1 MRLPRASAINS
12 SANIKLSKT
21 QLHKIGQSG
30 RFLGGLVTPLLKTGL
45 PLMKNVLKPLAKSI
59 LIPLRLTAAA
69 SGTDAAIHKKC
80 LDLVIGH

>member
-1 MRLPRASAINS
+1 MLQSFVKALANSS

-30 RFLGGLVTPLLKTGL
+30 EYLVSLPKTGL
-45 PLMKNVLKPLAKSI
+45 PLIRNVLKLLAERV

-69 SGTDAAIHKKC
+69 
-80 LDLVIGH
+80 